1 MKGSFEFAFTK
12 VTSSHV
18 EGGFS
23 NDKNDPGGATK
34 FGISQRSYPN
44 VDIKN
49 LTLDQA
55 KAIYRAD
62 YWDAIKGDELP
73 DPLSHLAFDAAVNQ
87 GVDPARRLMQEAL
100 GVRVDGVIGK
110 VTLAAAR
117 ASTNKECAK
126 FMSLRALRY
135 INTKNF
141 DTYGKGWF
149 NRLFIM
155 AMGGR

>member
-1 MKGSFEFAFTK
+1 MKGSFEFAFAK
-12 VTSSHV
+12 VTSSHI
-18 EGGFS
+18 EGSFS

-49 LTLDQA
+49 LTIDQA
-55 KAIYRAD
+55 KAILRAD
-62 YWDAIKGDELP
+62 YWDAVCGDELP
-73 DPLSHLAFDAAVNQ
+73 DPLSHLVFDAAVNQ
-87 GVDPARRLMQEAL
+87 GVHVAKCLMQEAL
-100 GVRVDGVIGK
+100 GVKVDGVIGK

-117 ASTNKECAK
+117 GSTNKECAK
-126 FMSLRALRY
+126 FMSLRAMRY
-135 INTKNF
+135 IGTKNF
-141 DTYGKGWF
+141 DIYGKGWF